1 MAKKEQAADD
11 AAKPAGKGKL
21 KLIIIIVVA
30 LLFTIGASVGATW
43 FIMNKKVHDAEAAK
57 AEPTTPVRL
66 PAIYEKL
73 TPSFVVNF
81 NVNGRQRYMQ
91 VGVALMGRDQAK
103 MDELKAHLPQVRNQL
118 VMLLS
123 AQSYDALLTP
133 VGKELLRQQATSKIQ
148 ELAQKQVGQPTVE
161 QVLFTNFVL
170 Q

>member
-1 MAKKEQAADD
+1 MAKQEQSAEDG
-11 AAKPAGKGKL
+11 AKPAKKGKL
-21 KLIIIIVVA
+21 KLVIIIVVA
-30 LLFTIGASVGATW
+30 LLVTIGASVGATW
-43 FIMNKKVHDAEAAK
+43 FIMNKKVHEAEATKTEA
-57 AEPTTPVRL
+57 AAPTRMA
-66 PAIYEKL
+66 AIYEKL

-91 VGVALMGRDQAK
+91 VGVALMGRDQVK

-118 VMLLS
+118 VMLFS
-123 AQSYDALLTP
+123 AQTYDSLLTP